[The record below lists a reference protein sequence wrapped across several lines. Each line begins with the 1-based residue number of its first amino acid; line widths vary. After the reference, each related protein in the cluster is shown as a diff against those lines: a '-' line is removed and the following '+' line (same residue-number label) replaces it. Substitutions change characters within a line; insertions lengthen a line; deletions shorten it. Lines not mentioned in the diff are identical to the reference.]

1 MRILTYLLSYETMLI
16 QHTITWGWGER
27 WGKTIRACHR
37 LFETLEDTVHK
48 DQKHGVTG
56 WYFTWAIGTAHR
68 VTPNPTATVL
78 CHGLINSEKQRFLKL
93 ATTGTHCL
101 YLETEFNKFNK
112 AQPPICKNL
121 FNLRGGAGDSKWG
134 QAGTQMTTQGAFS
147 QDGTQ
152 WAAGRTG
159 KAWTCTHRQSL
170 PGPQGIPPR
179 GNEGGWW
186 WSLRGTRCRRVNSGL
201 KAF

>member
-1 MRILTYLLSYETMLI
+1 MTHKSCPIKFCSMKRLLFCNTLFSFFPFYTIWPNWHTSFYQMTKMRILIYLLSYETMLI

-27 WGKTIRACHR
+27 WVKTIRACQMLHR
-37 LFETLEDTVHK
+37 LFETSEDTVHK
-48 DQKHGVTG
+48 DQKHWVTR

-112 AQPPICKNL
+112 AQPPIWKNL
-121 FNLRGGAGDSKWG
+121 FNLRGGGGDSKWG
-134 QAGTQMTTQGAFS
+134 QAGTQMTT
-147 QDGTQ
+147 
-152 WAAGRTG
+152 
-159 KAWTCTHRQSL
+159 
-170 PGPQGIPPR
+170 
-179 GNEGGWW
+179 
-186 WSLRGTRCRRVNSGL
+186 
-201 KAF
+201 